1 MVGGHLALGH
11 GLGCGGGFFFGFAAG
26 GDVFRVGG
34 ALAVLGL
41 EDLAVA
47 LFGLFGDAG
56 VLDCGFEAALA
67 VAGVDHFR
75 LRFGWMGG
83 GRMGEKNGL
92 VGISKI
98 NGIICCYQCALIS
111 AGTHRLVFVFTGQ

>member
-1 MVGGHLALGH
+1 MVGGHLALALGH

-26 GDVFRVGG
+26 GDVFWVGS
-34 ALAVLGL
+34 ALAVLVL

-56 VLDCGFEAALA
+56 VLHCGFEAALA

-83 GRMGEKNGL
+83 GRMGEEREKNGL
-92 VGISKI
+92 VGIS
-98 NGIICCYQCALIS
+98 
-111 AGTHRLVFVFTGQ
+111 